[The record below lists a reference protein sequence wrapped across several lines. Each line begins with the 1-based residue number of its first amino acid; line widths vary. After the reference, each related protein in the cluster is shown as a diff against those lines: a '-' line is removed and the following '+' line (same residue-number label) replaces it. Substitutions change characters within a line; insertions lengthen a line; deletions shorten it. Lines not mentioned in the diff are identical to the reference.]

1 MKTKHCLLFSGVIIV
16 FMGVTLLMT
25 GCATSDKAQPS
36 PLMSPVQEI
45 FYSKTLGLKGPATTK
60 ELEPLADTRWRVTSI
75 RPKLEKPYAA
85 TEFFFNNNGILV
97 ESAEL
102 PTGTVVTD
110 THVYRVIGG
119 TLLLAKDD
127 RTAFSR
133 ITIDGNAMEIDTGT
147 YNLTLERINR

>member
-1 MKTKHCLLFSGVIIV
+1 MKTKNCLLLSGIIFV
-16 FMGVTLLMT
+16 FMGATLLMT
-25 GCATSDKAQPS
+25 GCATSEKAQPS

-45 FYSKTLGLKGPATTK
+45 FYSKTLGLKGPVSAK

-75 RPKLEKPYAA
+75 RPMLEKPYTA

-110 THVYRVIGG
+110 THVYRVIGT
-119 TLLLAKDD
+119 TLILAKDD

-133 ITIDGNAMEIDTGT
+133 ITIDGNAMEINAGT
-147 YNLTLERINR
+147 YNLTLERINK